1 MKQAVIAQIA
11 KSKVLSD
18 IIHNVAKDTKD
29 EYLKDLEQ
37 DLYVELL
44 EKDDEL
50 IEYLYEN
57 NQLNYFLTKMVVNN
71 INSNTSRFYYKYRK
85 RKTKEVSIDDVNL
98 SDLESE

>member
-1 MKQAVIAQIA
+1 MKQAVIANIA

-18 IIHNVAKDTKD
+18 IIHNVAKDNND
-29 EYLKDLEQ
+29 QDLKDLEQ
-37 DLYVELL
+37 DLYIELL

-50 IEYLYEN
+50 IEYMFEN

-71 INSNTSRFYYKYRK
+71 INSKTSRFYYTYRK
-85 RKTKEVSIDDVNL
+85 RKTKEISIDDVNL